1 LTKLDRF
8 LGVATT
14 TVEDWTFADADTSR
28 GLHGLHPYPA
38 RMIPQIAHRLIE
50 KYSRRGD
57 VVLDPFCG
65 SGTVLLESMLL
76 GRNSIGID
84 LNPLAILLA
93 RAKSTPI
100 EPHILRRQYN
110 DLIHKVSQDI
120 DDRKADKLIIP
131 RPDLNENLE
140 FWFKRHV
147 IDDLALL
154 RRRLF
159 EIREHKVRDFFLACF
174 SLTVRMVSNTRGKE
188 FKLYRIPKDKLR
200 GFNPNVFKVFRKN
213 LEDGIRR
220 MESTF
225 PYLSSEVWAKV
236 ILQDTRLLTLDR
248 KADLIV
254 TSPPYGDS
262 RTTVAYGQ
270 FSRYPALWCGLA
282 ENWHPQVTR
291 ETIMKVDQLSL
302 GGNGKIADIPDSA
315 ALHET
320 LGRIGKRSEERANDT
335 ALFFRDIKRAFERI
349 YLAMNDNAH
358 FCIVI
363 GNRTVSRVRVPTDQ
377 ILVEIGNMCG
387 FRHLTTFCRRI
398 PTKRMPW
405 ENAPE
410 NIVGEKGKTIH
421 EESIIIL
428 GKDRPR

>member
-14 TVEDWTFADADTSR
+14 TVEDWTFADADTNR

-38 RMIPQIAHRLIE
+38 RMIPQIAHKLIE

-57 VVLDPFCG
+57 IVLDPFCG
-65 SGTVLLESMLL
+65 SGTVLLESMIL
-76 GRNSIGID
+76 GRHSIGVD

-93 RAKSTPI
+93 KAKSTPV
-100 EPHILRRQYN
+100 EPHTLRRQYN
-110 DLIHKVSQDI
+110 DLMRKVSQDI
-120 DDRKADKLIIP
+120 DDRRANKLIIP

-140 FWFKRHV
+140 FWFKSYV

-159 EIREHKVRDFFLACF
+159 EIQEARVRDFFLACF
-174 SLTVRMVSNTRGKE
+174 SLTARMVSNTRGKE
-188 FKLYRIPKDKLR
+188 FKLYRIPGDELR
-200 GFNPNVFKVFRKN
+200 RFNPNVFKVFRKN

-225 PYLSSEVWAKV
+225 TELPSEVWAKV

-248 KADLIV
+248 KVDLVV

-270 FSRYPALWCGLA
+270 FSRYPALWGGLA
-282 ENWHPQVTR
+282 ENWHPEVTKR
-291 ETIMKVDQLSL
+291 TIMKIDQLSL
-302 GGNGKIADIPDSA
+302 GGSGKIVDIPDSTT
-315 ALHET
+315 LRET
-320 LGRIGKRSEERANDT
+320 LEKIGRRSKDREHDT
-335 ALFFRDIKRAFERI
+335 ALFFHDIKKAFERI
-349 YLAMNDNAH
+349 FHAMNNGAH

-377 ILVEIGNMCG
+377 ILVEIGNTCD
-387 FRHLTTFCRRI
+387 FKHLTTFYRRI

-410 NIVGEKGKTIH
+410 NITGEKGETIH
-421 EESIIIL
+421 RESIIIL
-428 GKDRPR
+428 RKDHE

>member
-1 LTKLDRF
+1 MTKLDRF
-8 LGVATT
+8 LGVTT
-14 TVEDWTFADADTSR
+14 TVEDWTFADADTGR

-38 RMIPQIAHRLIE
+38 RMIPQIAHKLIE
-50 KYSRRGD
+50 KYSKRGD
-57 VVLDPFCG
+57 IVLDPFCG
-65 SGTVLLESMLL
+65 SGTVVLESRLL

-100 EPHILRRQYN
+100 EPHVLRRQYN
-110 DLIHKVSQDI
+110 DLIRKVSQDI
-120 DDRKADKLIIP
+120 DDRRAHRLVIP
-131 RPDLNENLE
+131 RPDLNKNLE

-159 EIREHKVRDFFLACF
+159 EIREARVRDFFLACF
-174 SLTVRMVSNTRGKE
+174 SLTVRMVSNTRSKE

-200 GFNPNVFKVFRKN
+200 GFSPNVFKAFRKN

-225 PYLSSEVWAKV
+225 PNLSSEVWAKV

-248 KADLIV
+248 KVDLAL

-282 ENWHPQVTR
+282 ENWHPEVTKK
-291 ETIMKVDQLSL
+291 TIVKIDQLSL
-302 GGNGKIADIPDSA
+302 GGNGKLVDVPESA
-315 ALHET
+315 T
-320 LGRIGKRSEERANDT
+320 LRDTLDKIGRRSRERAHDT
-335 ALFFRDIKRAFERI
+335 ALFFNDIKRAFERI
-349 YLAMNDNAH
+349 LLTMNDGAH

-377 ILVEIGNMCG
+377 ILVEVGNTCG
-387 FRHLTTFCRRI
+387 FKHLTTFYRRI

-410 NIVGEKGKTIH
+410 NIVGERGKTIH

-428 GKDRPR
+428 RKGN